1 MKNADHRSGETMGSD
16 IADRLKRFTESLE
29 SVEHVDDLPTQF
41 TCHTIKLNLE
51 PRRYEPPDVKEVREM
66 LSASQAI
73 FAMFLGVSLSTV
85 QDWEQGV
92 TPASGAACRLMD
104 EIRRDTT
111 YWLKRMRELST
122 PVGADT

>member
-1 MKNADHRSGETMGSD
+1 MGSD
-16 IADRLKRFTESLE
+16 VAGRLKRFTESLK
-29 SVEHVDDLPTQF
+29 SVEHIDDLPSRF

-51 PRRYEPPDVKEVREM
+51 PQRYDPSDVKAVREL

-104 EIRRDTT
+104 EIRRDTA

-122 PVGADT
+122 PVGTDH